1 MLDLRSPLIAI
12 CAAAGLML
20 GALAWLIAGQGGS
33 VDDLQ
38 ARLTAIRPMGQG
50 GSPTLSGPSSG
61 PPLFSLSTGPSLTAD
76 PAVTVM
82 GVSRMPGRSAALL
95 SVNGSAPAW
104 LALGERRDG
113 IVLREVG
120 GGRVTLDLPLGLK
133 DLRVGESTAAS
144 PTMSPPTPPGM
155 LGSEQ
160 PPTGYRS
167 PPPPAS
173 APGAGQ

>member
-1 MLDLRSPLIAI
+1 MLDLRSPLISI
-12 CAAAGLML
+12 CSAAGLML
-20 GALAWLIAGQGGS
+20 GALAWLIAGQGGG

-38 ARLTAIRPMGQG
+38 SRLTAIAPMGQG
-50 GSPTLSGPSSG
+50 GSPRLSGG
-61 PPLFSLSTGPSLTAD
+61 VAGLPLFALSTGANQTAD
-76 PAVTVM
+76 PAVSVM

-95 SVNGSAPAW
+95 SINGSSPAW
-104 LALGERRDG
+104 LALGERREG
-113 IVLREVG
+113 VVVREVG

-133 DLRVGESTAAS
+133 DLRIGESTAAS
-144 PTMSPPTPPGM
+144 PTVSPPTSPGM
-155 LGSEQ
+155 IGSEQ